1 MDITTTSQK
10 SIASPT
16 RAKTRS
22 LRKITAEITGKSFVY
37 LLLTIGAILFTAPW
51 VWMVS
56 ASFQP
61 LGKMFN
67 WPPTWWPEVFT
78 TANYTNFLKAAGLGR
93 WFLNSAFI
101 ALSVVLLQMF
111 FNSLA
116 AYTFA
121 KRQFPGRDGIFVF
134 MLGTLMIPGIVFLIP
149 NYLILQHI
157 PLFGGNNI
165 LGQGGIGW
173 LDSFIGLILPSAVSV
188 YGIFFTRQ
196 YMKSIPDELLD
207 AARID
212 GASEFRIYASIAL
225 PLSGPALAAMAIG
238 TFTWVWNDFF
248 WPLLVL
254 QSPELRT
261 VQVGLALFVVKNRT
275 VWDQVMAGSVLAT
288 LPVLLV
294 FLMFQRYFIRGI
306 ALTGMK

>member
-1 MDITTTSQK
+1 M
-10 SIASPT
+10 A
-16 RAKTRS
+16 
-22 LRKITAEITGKSFVY
+22 ITAREKEFSQTLPASRVKTPTIPGLIGKGIVYAILIT
-37 LLLTIGAILFTAPW
+37 GAILFTAPW

-61 LGKMFN
+61 LGDMFN
-67 WPPTWWPEVFT
+67 WPPTWWPEHFT
-78 TANYTNFLKAAGLGR
+78 TLNYARFLQAAGLGR
-93 WFLNSAFI
+93 WFFNSALI
-101 ALSVVLLQMF
+101 SLSVVVLQLF
-111 FNSLA
+111 FNSMG

-121 KRQFPGRDGIFVF
+121 KRQFPGRDKIFVF
-134 MLGTLMIPGIVFLIP
+134 MLATLMIPGIVFLIP

-157 PLFGGNNI
+157 PLFGGNDI
-165 LGQGGIGW
+165 TGVGGHGW
-173 LDSFIGLILPSAVSV
+173 LDSYWGLILPSSVSV
-188 YGIFFTRQ
+188 WGIFFIRQ

-212 GASEFRIYASIAL
+212 GASEFMIYSRIAL
-225 PLSGPALAAMAIG
+225 PLAGPALAANAIS
-238 TFTWVWNDFF
+238 TFTWTWNDFF
-248 WPLLVL
+248 WPLLVIS
-254 QSPELRT
+254 SPQLRT

-288 LPVLLV
+288 LPVLIV

>member
-1 MDITTTSQK
+1 MDITTSQK
-10 SIASPT
+10 ELAPSLPKVHTLRGILMRLAG
-16 RAKTRS
+16 KTV
-22 LRKITAEITGKSFVY
+22 VY
-37 LLLTIGAILFTAPW
+37 LLLTIGAVLFTAPW

-61 LGKMFN
+61 RGYMFN

-78 TANYTNFLKAAGLGR
+78 TINYQNFLKAAGLGR

-101 ALSVVLLQMF
+101 SLSIVVLQLF

-116 AYTFA
+116 AYAFA
-121 KRQFPGRDGIFVF
+121 KRQFPGRDKLFVF

-157 PLFGGNNI
+157 PLAGGNNI
-165 LGQGGIGW
+165 LGQGGHGW
-173 LDSFIGLILPSAVSV
+173 LDSLVGLIIPSSVSV
-188 YGIFFTRQ
+188 YGIFFIRQ
-196 YMKSIPDELLD
+196 YMKSIPDDLLD

-212 GASEFRIYASIAL
+212 GASEFHIYSRVCL
-225 PLSGPALAAMAIG
+225 PLSGPALAAQAIG
-238 TFTWVWNDFF
+238 TFTWSWNDFF

-254 QSPELRT
+254 SSPELRT

-275 VWDQVMAGSVLAT
+275 VWDQLMAGSVLAT

-294 FLMFQRYFIRGI
+294 FLTFQRYFIRGI